1 MAEVNTRKA
10 YREEQE
16 KAQRAAREREA
27 KRIEV
32 EKAYAR
38 QRRGK
43 PEVTAARFDDVT
55 FRKVNSL
62 KKRLNR
68 YCCRFDCDSLFGFI
82 LCLT

>member
-38 QRRGK
+38 QRRENPK
-43 PEVTAARFDDVT
+43 
-55 FRKVNSL
+55 
-62 KKRLNR
+62 
-68 YCCRFDCDSLFGFI
+68 
-82 LCLT
+82 

>member
-38 QRRGK
+38 QKRGK

-62 KKRLNR
+62 KKRLN
-68 YCCRFDCDSLFGFI
+68 CCRFDCDRLFGFI